1 MTNEYEIRDELLTR
15 GYAEITIS
23 DVVKNSVRMTG
34 ITIRKDKNEI
44 ISPCIYITDKIR
56 NLENA
61 KVACD
66 VIERRMARSQDP
78 DIGDP
83 DEFVSK
89 ENILKRVAIGA
100 QRSSDQDLIKRST
113 EFEGIEQFLFI
124 SGDNKDGSS
133 WKVKLSRALL
143 DNAGLSEKEAWERAE
158 KNTFSEENI
167 CIKPMR
173 SVFEEIL
180 GRLDDPGEYDVPMYV
195 VSNQKRL
202 NGAVQ
207 IFNKKAVKDW
217 AGRHGYDTLFM
228 LPASVHEVIVLPVE
242 VSSMNFEELNLMV
255 RDINACEVN
264 PIDQLSDHA
273 YVIDLAG

>member
-15 GYAEITIS
+15 GYEEVSIHK
-23 DVVKNSVRMTG
+23 VVKNSVPMTG

-44 ISPCIYITDKIR
+44 ISPCVYITERIR

-66 VIERRMARSQDP
+66 VIERLMARSQDL

-83 DEFVSK
+83 DELISK
-89 ENILKRVAIGA
+89 ENILNRVAIGV
-100 QRSSDQDLIKRST
+100 QRSSDQDLIKRSS

-143 DNAGLSEKEAWERAE
+143 DNAGLSEKEVWERAE
-158 KNTFSEENI
+158 RNTFSEENI

-180 GRLDDPGEYDVPMYV
+180 GKLDDPDEYDVPMYV
-195 VSNQKRL
+195 VSNEKRL

-207 IFNKKAVKDW
+207 IFNKKAVKNW
-217 AGRHGYDTLFM
+217 ARSHGYDTLFM
-228 LPASVHEVIVLPVE
+228 LPASIHEVIVLPVE
-242 VSSMNFEELNLMV
+242 VSRMNFEELNLMV